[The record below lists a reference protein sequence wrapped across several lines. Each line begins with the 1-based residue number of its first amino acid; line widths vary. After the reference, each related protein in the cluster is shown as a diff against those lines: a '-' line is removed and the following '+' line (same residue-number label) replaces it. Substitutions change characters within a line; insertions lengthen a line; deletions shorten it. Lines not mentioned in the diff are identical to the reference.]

1 MPLWLCPNYCVWH
14 GVVCDIS
21 GVSLNLEDMEL
32 RGFLPGVGE
41 DVDASKV
48 VIRGID
54 MGGPEMMVELSGVL
68 PPSWSGLN
76 HLESLDLSYTGVS
89 GTLPP
94 EWSELSSLEYLN
106 LGYNMLFG
114 TLPSNWGSLKSLR
127 ELYLN
132 DNLLS
137 GQIPDSWMYMDA
149 VEVLDLT
156 NNMLNGGLPDFI
168 VSIKRTFGAT
178 MAKSRHPLNR

>member
-1 MPLWLCPNYCVWH
+1 
-14 GVVCDIS
+14 
-21 GVSLNLEDMEL
+21 MEL
-32 RGFLPGVGE
+32 SGFLPGVGE

-106 LGYNMLFG
+106 LGYNMVFG

-137 GQIPDSWMYMDA
+137 GQIPESWMYMDA